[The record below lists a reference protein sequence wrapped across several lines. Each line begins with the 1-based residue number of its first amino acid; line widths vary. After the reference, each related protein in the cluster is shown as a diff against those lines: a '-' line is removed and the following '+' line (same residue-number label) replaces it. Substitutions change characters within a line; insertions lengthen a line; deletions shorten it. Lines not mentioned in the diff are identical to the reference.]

1 MNNRVK
7 RCGAGAGGS
16 KHLDDS
22 TIVRQR
28 RRVYACAATTTHDS
42 LSQIHQPS
50 VHQQHPSARWQ
61 IQYIPQARTTNAA
74 SSLSVGHGRNGRARG
89 WACDTYSRSSPGRRG
104 VHRSRRLGYRPPCPE
119 PACLR
124 RTDRWQKASCTA
136 RRRLP
141 WRRRALLAATVCVRR
156 WRGDRPLRNSP
167 SVTSAL
173 QAVAMPTM
181 ASCASAMIGES

>member
-1 MNNRVK
+1 MGRHSAVEPVQV
-7 RCGAGAGGS
+7 
-16 KHLDDS
+16 
-22 TIVRQR
+22 VRRTSMTARSSASVGESMPAQQQQHM
-28 RRVYACAATTTHDS
+28 T
-42 LSQIHQPS
+42 PS
-50 VHQQHPSARWQ
+50 VKFTNPQHPSARWQ

-74 SSLSVGHGRNGRARG
+74 SSSFRWPRAKWKSEG

-104 VHRSRRLGYRPPCPE
+104 VHRSRRRGYRPPCPE

-124 RTDRWQKASCTA
+124 RTDRWPRASCTA

-141 WRRRALLAATVCVRR
+141 WHRRVLLAATVCVRR
-156 WRGDRPLRNSP
+156 QRGDRPLRNSP

-181 ASCASAMIGES
+181 SSCASAMIGES